1 MIVRIISIIF
11 SFLLLLNCGYESI
24 YSKKKI
30 EKNYNFS
37 VKEIIFLNQN
47 TINQPIKENLLNY
60 FNQEGKL
67 KKISL
72 EINTNTNKI
81 VVLKNKQGNVEIFS
95 MEITVDVKVH
105 ANDALINYK
114 KFKENF
120 KYKNQS
126 NKFSLEKYEKIIENN
141 LITKISNKI
150 IINLFTIE

>member
-1 MIVRIISIIF
+1 MIVRIISIVF
-11 SFLLLLNCGYESI
+11 SFLLLLNCGYEPI

-37 VKEIIFLNQN
+37 IKEITFLNQN
-47 TINQPIKENLLNY
+47 TINQLIKENLLNY
-60 FNQEGKL
+60 FKQEEKL

-72 EINTNTNKI
+72 EINTNTNKTI
-81 VVLKNKQGNVEIFS
+81 ALRNKQGNIEIFL

-105 ANDALINYK
+105 EQETLINYK
-114 KFKENF
+114 NFKESF

-126 NKFSLEKYEKIIENN
+126 DKFSLEKYEKVIQKN
-141 LITKISNKI
+141 LITKISNNI

>member
-1 MIVRIISIIF
+1 MIVRIISITF
-11 SFLLLLNCGYESI
+11 SFLLLLSCGYEPI
-24 YSKKKI
+24 FSKKKI

-37 VKEIIFLNQN
+37 IEEITFLNQN
-47 TINQPIKENLLNY
+47 TINQLIKNNLINY
-60 FNQEGKL
+60 FNHEEKL

-72 EINTNTNKI
+72 EINTNNNKT
-81 VVLKNKQGNVEIFS
+81 VVLKNKLGSIEVFS

-105 ANDALINYK
+105 ENETLINYK
-114 KFKENF
+114 EFKENF

-126 NKFSLEKYEKIIENN
+126 NKFSLEKYEKVIKNN

>member
-1 MIVRIISIIF
+1 MIIRIISIIF
-11 SFLLLLNCGYESI
+11 SFLLLLNCGYEPI

-37 VKEIIFLNQN
+37 IEEITFLNQN
-47 TINQPIKENLLNY
+47 TINQLIKKNLLNY
-60 FNQEGKL
+60 FNQEEKL

-81 VVLKNKQGNVEIFS
+81 IVLKDKQGNIKMFS
-95 MEITVDVKVH
+95 MEIIVDVKIH
-105 ANDALINYK
+105 ENETLINYK

-126 NKFSLEKYEKIIENN
+126 DKFSLEKYEKVIENN
-141 LITKISNKI
+141 LITKISNNI
-150 IINLFTIE
+150 IIYLFSIE

>member
-1 MIVRIISIIF
+1 MIVRIISFIF
-11 SFLLLLNCGYESI
+11 SFLLLLNCSYEPI

-37 VKEIIFLNQN
+37 IKEITFLNQN

-60 FNQEGKL
+60 FNQDGRL

-72 EINTNTNKI
+72 EINTNTNKT
-81 VVLKNKQGNVEIFS
+81 VTLRNKQGNIEIFS
-95 MEITVDVKVH
+95 IEITVDVKVH
-105 ANDALINYK
+105 ENETLINYK

-126 NKFSLEKYEKIIENN
+126 DKFSLEKYEKVIENN
-141 LITKISNKI
+141 LITKISNNI
-150 IINLFTIE
+150 IIYLFSIE

>member
-37 VKEIIFLNQN
+37 IEGITFLNQN
-47 TINQPIKENLLNY
+47 TINQLIKNNLINY
-60 FNQEGKL
+60 FNHEEKL

-72 EINTNTNKI
+72 EINTNTNKTI
-81 VVLKNKQGNVEIFS
+81 TLRNKQGDVEMFS
-95 MEITVDVKVH
+95 IEITVDVKVH
-105 ANDALINYK
+105 ENETLINHK

-126 NKFSLEKYEKIIENN
+126 DKFSLEKYEKVIQNN
-141 LITKISNKI
+141 LITKISNNI
-150 IINLFTIE
+150 IIYLFTIE

>member
-11 SFLLLLNCGYESI
+11 GFLLLLNCGYDPI

-37 VKEIIFLNQN
+37 IEEITFLNQN
-47 TINQPIKENLLNY
+47 TINQLIKNNLINY
-60 FNQEGKL
+60 FNHEERL

-72 EINTNTNKI
+72 EINTNTNKT
-81 VVLKNKQGNVEIFS
+81 VTLRNKQGNIEIFS
-95 MEITVDVKVH
+95 IEITVDVKVH
-105 ANDALINYK
+105 ENETLINSK

-126 NKFSLEKYEKIIENN
+126 DKFSLEKYEKIIQTN
-141 LITKISNKI
+141 LITKISNNI
-150 IINLFTIE
+150 IIYLFTIK

>member
-11 SFLLLLNCGYESI
+11 SFLLLLNCGYEPI

-37 VKEIIFLNQN
+37 IEQITFLNQN
-47 TINQPIKENLLNY
+47 TINQLIKENLLNY
-60 FNQEGKL
+60 FNQEEKT

-72 EINTNTNKI
+72 EINTNNNKT
-81 VVLKNKQGNVEIFS
+81 VTLRNKQGNIEIFS

-105 ANDALINYK
+105 ENETLINYK
-114 KFKENF
+114 EFKENF

-126 NKFSLEKYEKIIENN
+126 NKFSLEKYEKIIQNN
-141 LITKISNKI
+141 LITTISNNI
-150 IINLFTIE
+150 IKNLFTIK

>member
-11 SFLLLLNCGYESI
+11 SFFLLLNCGYEPI

-37 VKEIIFLNQN
+37 IEEITFLNQN
-47 TINQPIKENLLNY
+47 TNNQIIKNNLLNY
-60 FNQEGKL
+60 FNHEEKL

-72 EINTNTNKI
+72 EINTNTNKT
-81 VVLKNKQGNVEIFS
+81 VSLRNKQGNVEIFS
-95 MEITVDVKVH
+95 IEIIVDVKIH
-105 ANDALINYK
+105 ENETLINYK

-126 NKFSLEKYEKIIENN
+126 DKFSLEKYEKIIQNN
-141 LITKISNKI
+141 LITKISNNI
-150 IINLFTIE
+150 IIYLFTIE

>member
-1 MIVRIISIIF
+1 MIIRIISIIF
-11 SFLLLLNCGYESI
+11 SFLLLLNCGYEPI

-37 VKEIIFLNQN
+37 IKEITFLNQN
-47 TINQPIKENLLNY
+47 TINQLIKNNLINY
-60 FNQEGKL
+60 FNHEEKL

-72 EINTNTNKI
+72 EINTNTNKT
-81 VVLKNKQGNVEIFS
+81 VSLKNKKGNVEIFS
-95 MEITVDVKVH
+95 IEITVDVKVH
-105 ANDALINYK
+105 ENETLINYK

-126 NKFSLEKYEKIIENN
+126 DKFSLEKYEKVIENN

-150 IINLFTIE
+150 IIYLFSIE